1 MLINSYSKINL
12 SLTVNK
18 KSKFHKLHEIQTI
31 YCLTSLF
38 DKIRIKKIKRKK
50 DVIKFVGRFARY
62 VNQKDNSIKKTLKIL
77 RKNGDISNYYS
88 ILVNKEIPVF
98 GGLGG
103 GTSNAFSVLKYLN
116 IKQLD
121 KNLSKILFNKV
132 GSDLKLFTYDQG
144 ILFNF
149 NKIVKLPKKHKLFF
163 LLVFP
168 YIKCSTK
175 EIYSKVKNYS
185 PKLRY
190 NLFKTHKKEDFIKLL
205 KNQDN
210 DLQEIVVKKYPVI
223 KKIISRI
230 KQSNGCYFSRITGSG
245 SVCYGVFKSE
255 KTANAALNAIK
266 LKNPKYWYSVA
277 KTI

>member
-38 DKIRIKKIKRKK
+38 DKIKIKKIKRKK

-88 ILVNKEIPVF
+88 ILINKEIPVF

-116 IKQLD
+116 IKELD

-175 EIYSKVKNYS
+175 QIYSKVRNYS
-185 PKLRY
+185 PKSRY
-190 NLFKTHKKEDFIKLL
+190 NLIKTHKKEDFIKLL

-223 KKIISRI
+223 KKIIYRI

>member
-103 GTSNAFSVLKYLN
+103 GTSNAFSVIKYLN

-175 EIYSKVKNYS
+175 QIYTKVRNYS

-190 NLFKTHKKEDFIKLL
+190 NLFKTRKKEDLVLTKTNGTDNISAAHNNTTQDDLYDESFFAKKGLTFSVNSDGELL
-205 KNQDN
+205 
-210 DLQEIVVKKYPVI
+210 V
-223 KKIISRI
+223 
-230 KQSNGCYFSRITGSG
+230 
-245 SVCYGVFKSE
+245 
-255 KTANAALNAIK
+255 
-266 LKNPKYWYSVA
+266 
-277 KTI
+277 TI

>member
-31 YCLTSLF
+31 YCLTSLS
-38 DKIRIKKIKRKK
+38 DKIKIKKINKKK
-50 DVIKFVGRFARY
+50 DIVKFVGPFARY
-62 VNQKDNSIKKTLKIL
+62 VNHKDNSILKIL
-77 RKNGDISNYYS
+77 KVLRKSGEISNYYS
-88 ILVNKEIPVF
+88 ILINKKIPVF

-116 IKQLD
+116 NRELN
-121 KNLSKILFNKV
+121 KNLYKVLFNEV

-149 NKIVKLPKKHKLFF
+149 NKIIKLPKKHKLFF

-175 EIYSKVKNYS
+175 KIYSKVRNYS
-185 PKLRY
+185 PKSRY
-190 NLFKTHKKEDFIKLL
+190 NLIKLYQKGNFIKLL
-205 KNQDN
+205 KNQVN
-210 DLQEIVVKKYPVI
+210 DLQEIVVRKHPVI

-230 KQSNGCYFSRITGSG
+230 EQSNGCYFSRITGSG

-255 KTANAALNAIK
+255 KTANAALNAMK

>member
-38 DKIRIKKIKRKK
+38 DKIKIKKIKRKK

-88 ILVNKEIPVF
+88 ILINKEIPVF

-116 IKQLD
+116 IKELD

-175 EIYSKVKNYS
+175 QIYSKVRNYS
-185 PKLRY
+185 PKSRY
-190 NLFKTHKKEDFIKLL
+190 NLIKTHKKEDFIKLL

-210 DLQEIVVKKYPVI
+210 DLQEIVVRKYPVI

>member
-205 KNQDN
+205 KNQNN

>member
-62 VNQKDNSIKKTLKIL
+62 VNQKDNSIKKNFKDIK
-77 RKNGDISNYYS
+77 KNGDISNYYS
-88 ILVNKEIPVF
+88 ILVNKKIPVF

-132 GSDLKLFTYDQG
+132 GSDLELFTYDQG

-175 EIYSKVKNYS
+175 QIYSKVRNYS

-190 NLFKTHKKEDFIKLL
+190 NLFKTRKKEDFIKLL

-255 KTANAALNAIK
+255 KTANATLNAIK

>member
-88 ILVNKEIPVF
+88 ILVNKKIPVF

-132 GSDLKLFTYDQG
+132 GSDLELFTYDQG

-175 EIYSKVKNYS
+175 QIYSKVRNYS
-185 PKLRY
+185 PKSRY
-190 NLFKTHKKEDFIKLL
+190 NLTKTHKKEDFIKLL

-210 DLQEIVVKKYPVI
+210 DLQEIVVRKYPVI

>member
-38 DKIRIKKIKRKK
+38 DKIKIKKIKRKK

-175 EIYSKVKNYS
+175 QIYSKVRNYS
-185 PKLRY
+185 PKSRY
-190 NLFKTHKKEDFIKLL
+190 NLIKTHKKEDFIKLL